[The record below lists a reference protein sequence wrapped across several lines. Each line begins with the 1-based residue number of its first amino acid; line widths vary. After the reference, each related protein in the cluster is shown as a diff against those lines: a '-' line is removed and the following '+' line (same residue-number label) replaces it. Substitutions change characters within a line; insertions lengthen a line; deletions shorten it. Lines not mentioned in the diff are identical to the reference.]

1 MTANKMELKDF
12 KLTASPFL
20 YEGMCFLDEVL
31 IPKLYGSS
39 EDNTKPSI
47 TGVTDKK

>member
-1 MTANKMELKDF
+1 MTANKLELKDF

-31 IPKLYGSS
+31 IPKLYSLNQ
-39 EDNTKPSI
+39 DNTKPTVLSN
-47 TGVTDKK
+47 GEDE